1 MRRATLLSLRGA
13 AVLAVPLLLI
23 AVWGTAASAE
33 MERVIVTF
41 FITLVLVYGLQV
53 FSGNSGIISLGHVSF
68 MGVGAYVAAL
78 LTIPAAIKGFN
89 TPGLPGFIKEA
100 ELGLIPSVAAA
111 ALAAAI
117 VALVIGLVLV
127 RMRENALSMATIA
140 LLVIFF
146 TVVEAAVKITHGPT
160 GLYSIPATVTVWVA
174 VAFAIGVALIAFL
187 CKESPRG
194 RQLRAVRD
202 DELAAAALGV
212 NVFRTRLWAWVL
224 SAAIM
229 GIGGAL
235 FAEYNLAFD
244 PTSFYFDETFLILSV
259 LVIGGSTTISGATVG
274 AAVLAFVEEVLRRME
289 SGEAVGPLHLTI
301 GNGIQQIVVAVL
313 ILLILWLRPGGLMGG
328 MELDARLL
336 SRLPL
341 RRRSTG
347 GSPGAPTPAKAGETA

>member
-1 MRRATLLSLRGA
+1 MKRAILLSLRGT

-23 AVWGTAASAE
+23 AVWGSGASGE
-33 MERVIVTF
+33 MQRVIVTF
-41 FITLVLVYGLQV
+41 FITLVLVYGLQI

-68 MGVGAYVAAL
+68 MGIGAYVAAL
-78 LTIPAAIKGFN
+78 LTIPATIKSFN
-89 TPGLPGFIKEA
+89 TPGLPSFATEA

-111 ALAAAI
+111 AVAAAI

-146 TVVEAAVKITHGPT
+146 TVVEAAVRITHGPT
-160 GLYSIPATVTVWVA
+160 GLYSIPATVTVWIA
-174 VAFAIGVALIAFL
+174 VAFAIGVALVALL

-212 NVFRTRLWAWVL
+212 DVFRTRLWAWVL
-224 SAAIM
+224 SAAVM

-259 LVIGGSTTISGATVG
+259 LVIGGSATVSGATLG
-274 AAVLAFVEEVLRRME
+274 AAILAFVDEVLRRME

-301 GNGIQQIVVAVL
+301 GNGISQIVVAVL

-328 MELDARLL
+328 MELDGRLF
-336 SRLPL
+336 SRL
-341 RRRSTG
+341 
-347 GSPGAPTPAKAGETA
+347 SPPRQRVADAPAAKAGEPV

>member
-1 MRRATLLSLRGA
+1 MRRAALYSLRGT

-23 AVWGTAASAE
+23 AIWGSGASGE
-33 MERVIVTF
+33 MQRVIVTF

-68 MGVGAYVAAL
+68 MGIGAYVAAL
-78 LTIPAAIKGFN
+78 LTIPAAIKSFN
-89 TPGLPGFIKEA
+89 TPGLPSFVKEA

-111 ALAAAI
+111 GIGAAI
-117 VALVIGLVLV
+117 AALVIGLVLV

-140 LLVIFF
+140 LLVIFY
-146 TVVEAAVKITHGPT
+146 TVVEAAVRITHGPT

-174 VAFAIGVALIAFL
+174 AAFAIGVALVAFL

-194 RQLRAVRD
+194 RQLRATRD
-202 DELAAAALGV
+202 DTLAAAALGV

-244 PTSFYFDETFLILSV
+244 PSSFYFDETFLILSI
-259 LVIGGSTTISGATVG
+259 LVIGGSATVSGATLG
-274 AAVLAFVEEVLRRME
+274 AAILAFADEVLRRME
-289 SGEAVGPLHLTI
+289 AGEAVGPLHLTI
-301 GNGIQQIVVAVL
+301 GNGISQIVVAVL
-313 ILLILWLRPGGLMGG
+313 ILLILWLRPTGLMGG
-328 MELDARLL
+328 AEADARLF
-336 SRLPL
+336 SHLPS
-341 RRRSTG
+341 RRR
-347 GSPGAPTPAKAGETA
+347 GSSGPTAADTAAPA